1 MMANNNTLYKPD
13 NTHGHSLEKLA
24 EKKLSLGLNSKHI
37 GIFILENSWIYGC
50 RINQKT
56 YPYKNI
62 VTNGAF

>member
-37 GIFILENSWIYGC
+37 GIFILENS
-50 RINQKT
+50 
-56 YPYKNI
+56 
-62 VTNGAF
+62 